1 VKPANEQVLVPLQ
14 MSCPDCGH
22 AMRIRYTNQR
32 AIVSLRGLVCLR
44 LKIRRC
50 ETCGRYHQA
59 WRPEGSLALPQ
70 HEFGLDVI
78 ALIGNL
84 RYREH
89 RSVPEIHRELD
100 RRGDQRAQRP
110 ARPLRR
116 AGRRLGRPGGAP
128 RNLGAPGPGHP
139 GGLQPDVGHEV
150 LWVIRDCLSGLVL
163 LALLSSTTLPAC
175 CARSPTRSL
184 RSGSRSSG

>member
-1 VKPANEQVLVPLQ
+1 
-14 MSCPDCGH
+14 
-22 AMRIRYTNQR
+22 
-32 AIVSLRGLVCLR
+32 
-44 LKIRRC
+44 
-50 ETCGRYHQA
+50 
-59 WRPEGSLALPQ
+59 
-70 HEFGLDVI
+70 VI

-100 RRGDQRAQRP
+100 QRGVAVSERSVTNLLDRYDELVAASAGPAAHRETLERQGRAIL
-110 ARPLRR
+110 AVD
-116 AGRRLGRPGGAP
+116 
-128 RNLGAPGPGHP
+128 
-139 GGLQPDVGHEV
+139 GLQPDVGHEV

-163 LALLSSTTLPAC
+163 LARALLSSTANDLAC